1 MEMKDDK
8 NKKPKN
14 PKAPKADNPKPK
26 KVKQPQQDWQP
37 HWSLRVLKS
46 VWVAAFTVAKIAL
59 GAAATV
65 AIICIL
71 CMLVFAGV
79 LGDYLQ
85 QDVIPLAEAM
95 DIEDFGLELK
105 STMYYTD
112 SAGNIKE
119 LQVLHSEINR
129 EWASLEEI
137 PEDLINATIAI
148 EDKRFYEHQGVDWVT
163 TIKACAGMF
172 LGGGDAGGSTITQQ
186 LVKNLTQEN
195 SFTVQRKVLEWFRA
209 ASVEKRYDKDDILE
223 LYLNR
228 IYLGQGCYGVRSAAE
243 VYFGKELELLTT
255 AECAS
260 LISITNNPSL
270 FDPYAK
276 EFNYQHGNQEPQVL
290 SGAERNRLRQ
300 VDTLWEMR
308 NQGLITEEQYQTA
321 LNQEMVFKNGVDPMD
336 RLSSCV
342 NPECGYRNVVSTFTQ
357 DGEKFYCPQC
367 GTLTEIDLSAS
378 QQVYSWFV
386 DTVYEDVA
394 KMLAERDGVE
404 WNNLTK
410 KTYKKYISQAGL
422 NIYTTLD
429 MDVQNQVD
437 KIYTDLSQI
446 PTARSA
452 QQLQSAIV
460 VVDNQTGFIV
470 AMSGGVGEKVVHDA
484 WNRATDSA
492 LQTGS
497 SIKPLTVYAPAFEL
511 GVITPASVAKDMPL
525 YTKPTAFPLNDN
537 RKYSYSRTIYSAVT
551 SSVNAVAAD
560 VVRQITPEYS
570 FNFGKNRF
578 GLSGLVEE
586 YPGWN
591 GQVMS
596 DIGYAPLALGAQT
609 KGISVRDMASAF
621 ATFANDG
628 VYREGLTFTKVYD
641 SEGNLILD
649 NTQDTRK
656 ILSKKTVDYMNYC
669 LLNAVRSGTGTA
681 AKISGHNVA
690 GKTGTTGDN
699 KDRWFCGYTKYYTAA
714 VWCGYDIPEVIH
726 LTGNTRTNPACRLFK
741 KVLEPLHAGLSSKKL
756 YDSNA
761 MTTVSVCLDSGLKA
775 TDACRADVRHFMTGL
790 SDGFQ
795 NRVQEAQVY
804 REDKPKDECDVHVM
818 VEYCTDGVANEYC
831 HMFAE
836 AGLVTLNERSLVKLT
851 QEDIEELLDAKKHKL
866 IVEYLMDE
874 YVYLVKKNGSDD
886 SWKGFNND
894 INKNV
899 DAPYKVCTVHTAEA
913 WQEYLNS
920 QIPEETQPTD
930 PADPMPPQM

>member
-8 NKKPKN
+8 NKKPQQAK
-14 PKAPKADNPKPK
+14 PAKADKP
-26 KVKQPQQDWQP
+26 KQPQQEWEP
-37 HWSLRVLKS
+37 HWSVQLLRS
-46 VWVAAFTVAKIAL
+46 VWTVAFTVLKIAF

-112 SAGNIKE
+112 ASGNIKE

-129 EWASLEEI
+129 EWASLDEI

-209 ASVEKRYDKDDILE
+209 ASVEKRYDKDAILE

-308 NQGLITEEQYQTA
+308 NQGLITEEEYQIA

-342 NPECGYRNVVSTFTQ
+342 NVDCGYRNIVSTFKQ
-357 DGEKFYCPQC
+357 DGEKFYCPMC

-378 QQVYSWFV
+378 QSVYSWFV

-394 KMLAERDGVE
+394 QMLAERDGVE

-460 VVDNQTGFIV
+460 VVDNKTGFII
-470 AMSGGVGEKVVHDA
+470 AMAGGVGEKVVHDA

-511 GVITPASVAKDMPL
+511 GVITPATVIKDLPL

-537 RKYSYSRTIYSAVT
+537 RKYSNSRTIFSAVVN
-551 SSVNAVAAD
+551 SVNAVAAN
-560 VVRQITPEYS
+560 VVKEITPEYS
-570 FNFGKNRF
+570 FNFGKTKF

-591 GQVMS
+591 GTVLS
-596 DIGYAPLALGAQT
+596 DIDYAPLALGAQT

-649 NTQDTRK
+649 NTQDTRS

-669 LLNAVRSGTGTA
+669 LLNAVTSGTGA
-681 AKISGHNVA
+681 AAYIDGHNVA

-699 KDRWFCGYTKYYTAA
+699 KDRWFCGYSKYYTAA
-714 VWCGYDIPEVIH
+714 VWCGYDIPEVIY
-726 LTGNTRTNPACRLFK
+726 LTGSSKSNPACRLFK
-741 KVLEPLHAGLSSKKL
+741 KVMAPLHSGLPSKKL
-756 YDSNA
+756 YDSSA
-761 MTTVSVCLDSGLKA
+761 MTTVSVCLDSGMKA
-775 TDACRADVRHFMTGL
+775 TDACRADVRLSMSGL
-790 SDGFQ
+790 SSGFQ
-795 NRVQEAQVY
+795 NRVQDARVY
-804 REDKPKDECDVHVM
+804 REDKPKKECDKHVL
-818 VEYCTDGVANEYC
+818 VDYCVDGVANEYC
-831 HMFAE
+831 RKFAE
-836 AGLVTLNERSLVKLT
+836 AGVITLSERALVKMT
-851 QEDIEELLDAKKHKL
+851 QAEIDELLDAKKYKL
-866 IVEYLMDE
+866 LTEYLMDE

-886 SWKGFNND
+886 TWKGFDND

-899 DAPYKVCTVHTAEA
+899 DAPYKVCTVHTAQS
-913 WQEYLNS
+913 WQEYLDA
-920 QIPEETQPTD
+920 QTPPESTE
-930 PADPMPPQM
+930 PAQTGN